1 MSVIDTDSRSER
13 WNRAVLGPLSSDFL
27 RITTP
32 RDIQE
37 QADRQA
43 ALALYQQQ
51 TALSPYMPA
60 NIVGRLSITVAQA
73 KLVKNYGMTRM
84 DPYVRIRVGH
94 FVYETQTDPNGGKNP
109 RWNRVVHSQLPA
121 GVTSISLEIY
131 DECSFTMDELIA
143 WTEIKLPEAVLRGDT
158 HEDWYPL
165 SGKQGDGVEG
175 MIDLVLSFQP
185 ASAQNATS
193 YMYQSVAPVVVVPS
207 VTGRPMPVFVHQQQ
221 HHQQVVNS
229 QYPPQQQQQ
238 PPPQPICAAPPITEE
253 DLKQIQEMFPNTD
266 PEVIKSVWEANRGN
280 KDRTINSLLQM
291 TEQ

>member
-1 MSVIDTDSRSER
+1 MSAIDTDSRSER

-109 RWNRVVHSQLPA
+109 RWNRVVHSQLPV
-121 GVTSISLEIY
+121 GVASISLEIY

-143 WTEIKLPEAVLRGDT
+143 WTEVKLPEAVLRGDT

-185 ASAQNATS
+185 ASAQNPTT
-193 YMYQSVAPVVVVPS
+193 YMYQSVAPVVMVPS
-207 VTGRPMPVFVHQQQ
+207 VTGRPMPVFVHPQQ
-221 HHQQVVNS
+221 QQVVNS
-229 QYPPQQQQQ
+229 HYPHQQQQQ
-238 PPPQPICAAPPITEE
+238 PMPPPPPQTAPLTEE

-266 PEVIKSVWEANRGN
+266 REVIKSVWEANRGN

-291 TEQ
+291 TDQ

>member
-1 MSVIDTDSRSER
+1 MSLANVERRSER

-51 TALSPYMPA
+51 AALSPYMAA

-84 DPYVRIRVGH
+84 DPYVRVRVGH

-109 RWNRVVHSQLPA
+109 RWNRVIHSQLPA
-121 GVTSISLEIY
+121 GVASISLEIY

-158 HEDWYPL
+158 HEDWYAL
-165 SGKQGDGVEG
+165 SGKQGDGLEG

-185 ASAQNATS
+185 GSAQNTT
-193 YMYQSVAPVVVVPS
+193 YMYQSVAPVVMVPS
-207 VTGRPMPVFVHQQQ
+207 VTGRQMPVFVHPQQP
-221 HHQQVVNS
+221 QVVNS
-229 QYPPQQQQQ
+229 HYPHPQQMPPPPQQQQQ
-238 PPPQPICAAPPITEE
+238 PPPPPPLTEE

-266 PEVIKSVWEANRGN
+266 REVIKSVWEANRGN
-280 KDRTINSLLQM
+280 KDRTINCLLQM

>member
-1 MSVIDTDSRSER
+1 MSAIDTDSRSER

-121 GVTSISLEIY
+121 GVASISLEIY

-175 MIDLVLSFQP
+175 MIDLVLSYQP
-185 ASAQNATS
+185 ASAHTPTT
-193 YMYQSVAPVVVVPS
+193 YMYQPVAPVVMVPS
-207 VTGRPMPVFVHQQQ
+207 VTGRPMPVFVHPQQP
-221 HHQQVVNS
+221 QVVNS
-229 QYPPQQQQQ
+229 HYPHPQQPQ
-238 PPPQPICAAPPITEE
+238 PPPCTAPLTEE

-266 PEVIKSVWEANRGN
+266 REVIKSVWEANRGN

-291 TEQ
+291 TDQ